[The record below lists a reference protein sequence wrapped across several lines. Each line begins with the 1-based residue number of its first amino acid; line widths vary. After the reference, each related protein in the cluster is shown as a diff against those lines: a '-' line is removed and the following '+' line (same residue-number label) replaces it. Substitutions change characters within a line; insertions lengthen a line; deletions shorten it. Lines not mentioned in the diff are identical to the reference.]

1 MNPASHLLIAA
12 PCYFTSNDVLTF
24 LLSFPFFPPL
34 FSLSFLFSEEKVSS
48 FHSIY
53 LESSLHATRSRD
65 RWIFFPLSLP
75 NPSPKNVGAFNGNF
89 EDPLFPYPSIKYR
102 TENCFER
109 WRTRIDFPVK
119 FSRPGWALRKTYS
132 NRGTRRGIKC
142 RRVPLQRGSAMFEPL
157 ALKIHNS
164 GEIWYFPP
172 RPLCATYFRKLFLP
186 QKCLENA

>member
-24 LLSFPFFPPL
+24 LLSFPFSLPP
-34 FSLSFLFSEEKVSS
+34 SFLSARRKFPVSIL
-48 FHSIY
+48 SI
-53 LESSLHATRSRD
+53 SSPRYTRLD
-65 RWIFFPLSLP
+65 PEIGGFFFPFLFRIRRK
-75 NPSPKNVGAFNGNF
+75 KNVGAFNGNF